1 MESKEVS
8 IRSNRLV
15 NEKSFYLLQ
24 HANNPVDWYP
34 WGEEAFRKA
43 RQENKP
49 VFLSIGYSTCHW
61 CHVMAHE
68 SFEDEEIARAMNETF
83 VSVKVDRE
91 EKPDV
96 DSIYMTVCQLMTGA
110 GGWPLSIIM
119 TPEWEPFFA
128 STYIPKESRFGR
140 IGMRELIPL
149 IKKLWRE
156 EQGKIIRVKKKV
168 VKALQAA
175 ESGHAGDTSIDDSVL
190 DYTFNSLSAIFDAVH
205 GGFGNTP
212 KFPTPSYLFFL
223 MRYWRRRQNKRAL
236 EMVEKTL
243 SSMRLGGIYDHVGSG
258 FHRYSTDAQWKVPH
272 FEKMLYDQ
280 ALLMLA
286 YAEAFQI
293 TRNEEY
299 CRTAHQILS
308 YVMRNLTAPEG
319 GFYCAED
326 ADSEGEEG
334 KFYLWTEEEIDAI
347 LTEKE
352 GALCK
357 DLFGVEEKGNY
368 LDEVRNRRNGK
379 NILHLKAPIN
389 ERAASLHVYEQELAS
404 TLESIRKKLFLV
416 REKRVHPHRDDKI
429 LTDWNG
435 LMIAALSKA
444 YQVFG
449 NRDYLTPA
457 LNAVAFIFRNMYRE
471 GKLLHRYRE
480 GESGIQ
486 GYFTD
491 YVFFIWGLLE
501 LYEATFET
509 EYLMSAV
516 ELNRHLMERFWDEES
531 GGFYMNSRDSETVLV
546 RRKELYDGA
555 LPSGNSV
562 ALLNLLKLY
571 YITGERRLKDSVSQM
586 VGAFA
591 ETVKGTPIGYTFFLS
606 SIDFNIG
613 PVLQVV
619 IVGEK
624 GNEDTTAMIHALRK
638 HYFPN
643 KVVLFKPS
651 EEKEHT
657 HSVLPEYMKE
667 YKSINGRAT
676 AYVCGNFSCSR
687 PTADIPEMLDHMR
700 KMYLK

>member
-1 MESKEVS
+1 VS

-15 NEKSFYLLQ
+15 NEKSPYLLQ

-43 RQENKP
+43 LQENKP

-61 CHVMAHE
+61 CHVMTHE

-96 DSIYMTVCQLMTGA
+96 DSIYMTVCQLMTGS
-110 GGWPLSIIM
+110 GGWPLSIIL
-119 TPEWEPFFA
+119 TPAREPFFA
-128 STYIPKESRFGR
+128 ATFIPKESRFGR

-149 IKKLWRE
+149 IEKLWRE

-168 VKALQAA
+168 VKALQDA
-175 ESGHAGDTSIDDSVL
+175 ERGRAGDTSIDDSIL
-190 DYTFNSLSAIFDAVH
+190 DYTFNTLSANFDAIH

-212 KFPTPSYLFFL
+212 KFPSPSYLFFL
-223 MRYWRRRQNKRAL
+223 MRYWRRRQSKRAL

-258 FHRYSTDAQWKVPH
+258 FHRYSTDDQWKVPH

-280 ALLMLA
+280 ALLMFA

-299 CRTAHQILS
+299 CRTAHQMLS
-308 YVMRNLTAPEG
+308 YVMHNLTAPEG

-334 KFYLWTEEEIDAI
+334 KFYLWTEEEVDAI

-389 ERAASLHVYEQELAS
+389 ELAASLHVSEQELAS
-404 TLESIRKKLFLV
+404 KLESIRKKLFSV
-416 REKRVHPHRDDKI
+416 REKRVHPLRDDKI

-449 NRDYLTPA
+449 NRDYLSNA
-457 LNAVAFIFRNMYRE
+457 LNAVTFISQNMYRG

-486 GYFTD
+486 GYLTD

-501 LYEATFET
+501 LYEATFDT
-509 EYLMSAV
+509 EYLRRAV

-531 GGFYMNSRDSETVLV
+531 GGFYINSRDSETVLV
-546 RRKELYDGA
+546 RSKEIYDGA
-555 LPSGNSV
+555 VPSGNSV
-562 ALLNLLKLY
+562 ALLNLLRLY
-571 YITGERRLKDSVSQM
+571 HITGERSLKDNVSQM
-586 VGAFA
+586 VGAFS
-591 ETVKGTPIGYTFFLS
+591 ETVKATPIGYTFFLS
-606 SIDFNIG
+606 SVDFNIG

-619 IVGEK
+619 IVGEE
-624 GNEDTTAMIHALRK
+624 GNEDTTEMIHALRK

-643 KVVLFKPS
+643 KVVLFKPG
-651 EEKEHT
+651 EEKEPT
-657 HSVLPEYMKE
+657 LSILPEYIKE

-687 PTADIPEMLDHMR
+687 PTADITEMLDHMS